1 MVGRE
6 EMLSR
11 LDRDAESCAR
21 DCGSAE
27 NGLAGASPAPSR
39 RVYFSA
45 PSKASPDPHIDC
57 LLLFTIFLPVLLS
70 PSPKLTCCLELI
82 LKSNQYL

>member
-11 LDRDAESCAR
+11 LDRDAESLAR

-57 LLLFTIFLPVLLS
+57 LLLFTIFLPVS
-70 PSPKLTCCLELI
+70 PVDVLFRAH